1 MREEKKSCIVVSK
14 ATTAAFVTSAS
25 LTTLLRIPPLTV
37 NERCS
42 TDSGIA
48 MASSSDKS
56 SGAKKAPVNSTHDHQ
71 LTKIKYS
78 TLGKA

>member
-1 MREEKKSCIVVSK
+1 MREEKKELYRRIQSDD
-14 ATTAAFVTSAS
+14 TAAFATSAS

-48 MASSSDKS
+48 MDSSSDKS

-71 LTKIKYS
+71 LTKIKY
-78 TLGKA
+78 